1 MATYFAATGIRRF
14 FLALFAVLPSFPLS
28 VSPCLTF
35 LLSSVILCV
44 LLYCGPLRLYLLQ
57 TDVPSYLFLLS
68 LGPFSL
74 SIYILSRYLFP
85 CQTSSRHHPKCAPFS
100 IIYFQ
105 CLWGSGCRLFISFRS
120 EAYITLPYQKCVVSQ
135 HNTCNNSYRNTIP
148 YLTSRVCLVQRAATL
163 SVS

>member
-68 LGPFSL
+68 FGPFSL
-74 SIYILSRYLFP
+74 SIYTISKELFLLQTLNSCSLLNPAQGALLSHKHTFSRY
-85 CQTSSRHHPKCAPFS
+85 
-100 IIYFQ
+100 
-105 CLWGSGCRLFISFRS
+105 
-120 EAYITLPYQKCVVSQ
+120 EV
-135 HNTCNNSYRNTIP
+135 
-148 YLTSRVCLVQRAATL
+148 LVAGFL
-163 SVS
+163 